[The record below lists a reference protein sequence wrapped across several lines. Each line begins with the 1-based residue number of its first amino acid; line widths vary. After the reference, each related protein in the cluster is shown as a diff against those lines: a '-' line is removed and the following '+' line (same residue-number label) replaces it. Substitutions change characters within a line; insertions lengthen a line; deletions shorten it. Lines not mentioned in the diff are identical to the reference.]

1 MVASGHSTILPG
13 TRRQL
18 LVSLASL
25 SATALFARRPAD
37 AAPSPAGTGNIMPD
51 TIAAPTGAHDFD
63 FFVGDWKT
71 QHRQLRHRLA
81 GDTEWL
87 EFSGTVSMRQIL
99 AGLGNIDE
107 GEILSPRGRYTG
119 VTLRLFDPDAGTWS
133 IYWLDSR
140 KPVID
145 TPMVGRFEQGVGL
158 FYADEPFEGRPIR
171 VRFIWTPVS
180 ANECRWEQAFSAD
193 GGTSW
198 ETNWTMIHT
207 RA

>member
-1 MVASGHSTILPG
+1 MVSPSHAAIPG
-13 TRRQL
+13 VKRRQMLAGIASLGAIAL
-18 LVSLASL
+18 LV
-25 SATALFARRPAD
+25 RPTAD
-37 AAPSPAGTGNIMPD
+37 AAPSPAGSGTIMPAD
-51 TIAAPTGAHDFD
+51 IPAAPGAHDFD

-71 QHRQLRHRLA
+71 RHRQLRHRLA

-87 EFSGTVSMRQIL
+87 EFSGTVSMRKIL
-99 AGLGNIDE
+99 AGFGNIDE
-107 GEILSPRGRYTG
+107 GEIRSPRGLYTG
-119 VTLRLFDPDAGTWS
+119 VTLRLFDPAAGTWS

-140 KPVID
+140 KPAID
-145 TPMVGRFEQGVGL
+145 TPMVGRFENGVGL

-171 VRFIWTPVS
+171 VRFSWTPVS
-180 ANECRWEQAFSAD
+180 ADECRWEQAFSAD